1 MDLWLLTA
9 LFFVTLIILIS
20 LGLPI
25 AFSLAGV
32 AILYSFFLWGP
43 KSLLLIPSAVHS
55 DGSNFLLAA
64 VPLFVFMGNVLEVSG
79 LADDLYEIM
88 YRWFQRIPGGLAS
101 GTVLICTIF
110 AAMAGISGV
119 ATVTM
124 GLIAIPS
131 MLKRGYHKDL
141 AVGTVSAGGALGILI
156 PPSVI
161 AILYGSITGA
171 SVGKLFMGGMIP
183 GLLLAAI
190 FILYITVRCLIQP
203 HLAPPPHEGE
213 RFNWREKLI
222 SLRGLGLPLALI
234 ALVLGVIYTGVCTP
248 TEASGIGA
256 AGSLICCA
264 LKRRLT
270 LGNLKQATWRTLN
283 VTCMAIWIVIGAKTF
298 TSVYIACG
306 ASHFM
311 VSLVQGLD
319 IPPLGIIAIMEF
331 IYIILGMLMDPAG
344 MVMITAP
351 VFLPIV
357 TSLGFDP
364 VWFGVLFIINSE
376 MAYITPPFGFNLFYM
391 KAIVPPE
398 ITMTDIYRSVIP
410 FVFCQLLCLV
420 VVMFYPQVGMWLPST
435 MKW

>member
-1 MDLWLLTA
+1 MDLWLLTI
-9 LFFVTLIILIS
+9 LFFTTLIILIL

-32 AILYSFFLWGP
+32 AILYGFLLWGP
-43 KSLLLIPSAVHS
+43 KSLLVIPSAVRA
-55 DGSNFLLAA
+55 DGSNFILAA
-64 VPLFVFMGNVLEVSG
+64 VPLFVFMGNMLEASG
-79 LADDLYEIM
+79 LADDLYEMM

-101 GTVLICTIF
+101 GTILICSIF

-131 MLKRGYHKDL
+131 MLKRGYSKDI

-171 SVGKLFMGGMIP
+171 SIGKLFMGGMVP

-190 FILYITVRCLIQP
+190 FVLYITLRCLVQP
-203 HLAPPPHEGE
+203 HLAPPPPEEE
-213 RFNWREKLI
+213 RFTWREKLI
-222 SLRGLGLPLALI
+222 SLKGLNLPLALI

-256 AGSLICCA
+256 VGSLICCA

-270 LGNLKQATWRTLN
+270 LENLKKATWRTLN
-283 VTCMAIWIVIGAKTF
+283 VTCMCIWIVIGAKIF

-306 ASHFM
+306 ASQFM
-311 VSLVQGLD
+311 INLVGRLE
-319 IPPLGIIAIMEF
+319 IPPLAVIAIMEF

-351 VFLPIV
+351 VFVPIV
-357 TSLGFDP
+357 TALGFDP
-364 VWFGVLFIINSE
+364 IWFGILFIINSE

-398 ITMTDIYRSVIP
+398 ISMLDVYHSVIP
-410 FVFCQLLCLV
+410 FVFCQLLCLLI
-420 VVMFYPQVGMWLPST
+420 VMFYPQVGMWLPST

>member
-1 MDLWLLTA
+1 LELWLLTV
-9 LFFVTLIILIS
+9 LFFATLIILIL

-25 AFSLAGV
+25 AFSLGGV
-32 AILYSFFLWGP
+32 AILYSLLLWGT
-43 KSLLLIPSAVHS
+43 KSLLLIPSAVHT
-55 DGSNFLLAA
+55 DGSNFILAA
-64 VPLFVFMGNVLEVSG
+64 VPLFVFMGNMLEVSG
-79 LADDLYEIM
+79 LADDLYEMM

-131 MLKRGYHKDL
+131 MLKRGYHKEL

-171 SVGKLFMGGMIP
+171 SVGKLFIGGMLP

-190 FILYITVRCLIQP
+190 FIIYITLRCIIQP
-203 HLAPPPHEGE
+203 RIAPPPSEGE
-213 RFNWREKLI
+213 RFSWSEKI
-222 SLRGLGLPLALI
+222 FSLRGLALPLALI
-234 ALVLGVIYTGVCTP
+234 ASVLGVIYTGVCTP
-248 TEASGIGA
+248 TEASAIGA

-264 LKRRLT
+264 LKRRF
-270 LGNLKQATWRTLN
+270 TWRNMKTATLRTFN
-283 VTCMAIWIVIGAKTF
+283 VTCMCIWIVIGAKCF
-298 TSVYIACG
+298 TSVYIGCG
-306 ASHFM
+306 ASQF
-311 VSLVQGLD
+311 VTGLVEGLD
-319 IPPLGIIAIMEF
+319 ISPLGVVAIMEF

-351 VFLPIV
+351 VFVPIV
-357 TSLGFDP
+357 TALGFDP
-364 VWFGVLFIINSE
+364 VWFGVLFIINAE

-391 KAIVPPE
+391 KAIVPKG
-398 ITMTDIYRSVIP
+398 INMADVYRSVIP
-410 FVFCQLLCLV
+410 FVFCQLICLIL
-420 VVMFYPQVGMWLPST
+420 VMFYPQLALWLPGT